1 MAVYELL
8 MRSMEERNAEH
19 YIEALHDDY
28 EFVRH
33 QSGTTMDKEQVSEM
47 MRGMMANSDV
57 VIDEPRCIYENDE
70 ILVEH
75 SMMDFPDGTREAVM
89 AVHTIK
95 DGKIIRTEPGAT
107 LIQRIDF
114 QKSWLRHTIQGFLD
128 RFDFHPCAC
137 HSRHKRDVQLDCKS
151 PHHVPV

>member
-47 MRGMMANSDV
+47 MRGMICLLYTSPS
-57 VIDEPRCIYENDE
+57 PR
-70 ILVEH
+70 
-75 SMMDFPDGTREAVM
+75 
-89 AVHTIK
+89 
-95 DGKIIRTEPGAT
+95 
-107 LIQRIDF
+107 
-114 QKSWLRHTIQGFLD
+114 D
-128 RFDFHPCAC
+128 RG
-137 HSRHKRDVQLDCKS
+137 
-151 PHHVPV
+151 

>member
-33 QSGTTMDKEQVSEM
+33 QSGTTMDKKQVSEM

-95 DGKIIRTEPGAT
+95 DGKIVRTETGAT
-107 LIQRIDF
+107 LIQ
-114 QKSWLRHTIQGFLD
+114 
-128 RFDFHPCAC
+128 
-137 HSRHKRDVQLDCKS
+137 
-151 PHHVPV
+151 